1 VAFHADA
8 ALFTRRA
15 VDAVTANY
23 PLELHCVA
31 RAIALDLCQD
41 RFGLLYE
48 ANQARRAVHLASVLV
63 EVAGEDGFRDFLGY
77 TKIETVDTAA
87 GSEFQGAK
95 RFAVCM
101 NFDDSLSAAGVQEVV
116 GKAHR
121 LEYLERT
128 GFDDC
133 RAIPVEGRRLRVD
146 QMTRDT
152 APLKLAS
159 EKQSGR
165 SGTDHQ
171 HHGAI
176 AVPDSRLRGG

>member
-1 VAFHADA
+1 
-8 ALFTRRA
+8 
-15 VDAVTANY
+15 
-23 PLELHCVA
+23 
-31 RAIALDLCQD
+31 
-41 RFGLLYE
+41 
-48 ANQARRAVHLASVLV
+48 LV
-63 EVAGEDGFRDFLGY
+63 EVAGEDGFSDFLGY

-87 GSEFQGAK
+87 GSEFQSAK

-101 NFDDSLSAAGVQEVV
+101 NFDDSLSAAGLQELV

-128 GFDDC
+128 GFDDRC
-133 RAIPVEGRRLRVD
+133 AIPVEGCRLRVD

-171 HHGAI
+171 HHGGVAI
-176 AVPDSRLRGG
+176 FDSRLRGG